1 MARLT
6 DVESGDIGA
15 GEVSHAAGAADAARF
30 RMLETLGILDAATT
44 VLSVPRLTVSARADA
59 HRLQHAA
66 AECAAAASL
75 RQFVDLSD
83 SFHRILASCC
93 PNQRMLGLLAE
104 EITLVRALL
113 DDDAGPGP
121 AELTRA
127 ANEHALLLELVET
140 VPDSPDITSLVRRH
154 RQICY

>member
-1 MARLT
+1 LARLT
-6 DVESGDIGA
+6 DVRSGDIGA
-15 GEVSHAAGAADAARF
+15 GAVSHAVGNADSARF
-30 RMLETLGILDAATT
+30 RMLDALGILDGAAT
-44 VLSVPRLTVSARADA
+44 VLSAPRLTVSARADA
-59 HRLQHAA
+59 HRLQRAA
-66 AECAAAASL
+66 AQCAAAAIS

-127 ANEHALLLELVET
+127 ANEHALLLELVQT
-140 VPDSPDITSLVRRH
+140 VPNSPDIASLIRRH